1 MGANGGVNKT
11 RRGEILEAAERLFRD
26 KGYLAT
32 TMRDIAAETKLQ
44 GGGSLYAHIKG
55 KEDLLWEI
63 ATEAIDAFFAA
74 VTPITEQ
81 NLPADQ
87 KLREAIIAHIEVIS
101 ARLSAAAVYF
111 DEWRHL
117 TQPRRDHCL
126 ARRDEYE
133 HLFDALIHDGLRT
146 GVFAVPDQKLAT
158 LHVLG
163 AMNAVRHWYKPDG
176 RLTAHQMGE
185 GVATMLLAGLQRR

>member
-1 MGANGGVNKT
+1 VGANGGVNKT
-11 RRGEILEAAERLFRD
+11 RRGEILDAAERLFRD

-81 NLPADQ
+81 ALPADQ

-101 ARLSAAAVYF
+101 TRLSAAAVYF

-117 TQPRRDHCL
+117 TQPRRDQFL

-133 HLFDALIHDGLRT
+133 YLFDALIHDGLRT

-185 GVATMLLAGLQRR
+185 GIATMLLAGLQRR

>member
-1 MGANGGVNKT
+1 VGINGGIIKS
-11 RRGEILEAAERLFRD
+11 RRTEIIEAAERLFRD

-74 VTPITEQ
+74 VYPITTQ
-81 NLPADQ
+81 DLPPDQ
-87 KLREAIIAHIEVIS
+87 KLRAAIIAHIEVIS
-101 ARLSAAAVYF
+101 THLSASAVYF

-117 TQPRRDHCL
+117 TQPRRNQFL

-133 HLFDALIHDGLRT
+133 RLFEMLIQDGSQT
-146 GVFAVPDQKLAT
+146 GVFVMPDERLAT

-176 RLTAHQMGE
+176 RLSAHQLADGI
-185 GVATMLLAGLQRR
+185 ATMILIGLQGR

>member
-1 MGANGGVNKT
+1 
-11 RRGEILEAAERLFRD
+11 
-26 KGYLAT
+26 
-32 TMRDIAAETKLQ
+32 MRDIAAETKLQ

-74 VTPITEQ
+74 VAPITAMEM
-81 NLPADQ
+81 PADQ
-87 KLREAIIAHIEVIS
+87 KLRAAIIAHIEVIS
-101 ARLSAAAVYF
+101 TRLSAAAVYF

-117 TQPRRDHCL
+117 SQPRRDAFL

-133 HLFDALIHDGLRT
+133 LLFDRLIHTGMQT
-146 GVFAVPDQKLAT
+146 GVFSVRDQRLAT

-176 RLTAHQMGE
+176 RLTAHQLAE
-185 GVATMLLAGLQRR
+185 DIATIMLAGLQR